1 MKQNLFFIFLCLLCC
16 FSCGAQVATPDT
28 AAVQYYATPEAAAV
42 GFQKSPAKYRDE
54 TGQKHLVVYEV
65 QTARAFYLLH
75 SCKRGW
81 YRVRLDIHATA
92 AAD

>member
-1 MKQNLFFIFLCLLCC
+1 MKQNLFFILILLLCC
-16 FSCGAQVATPDT
+16 FSCGAQVVDSI
-28 AAVQYYATPEAAAV
+28 QYYSTPEAAAV